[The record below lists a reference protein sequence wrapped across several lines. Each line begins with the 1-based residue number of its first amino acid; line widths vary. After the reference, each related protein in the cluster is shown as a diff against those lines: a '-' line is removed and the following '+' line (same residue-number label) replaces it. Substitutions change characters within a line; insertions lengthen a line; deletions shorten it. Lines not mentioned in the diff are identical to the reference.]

1 MVAAIVWVSLTP
13 SPPELDF
20 EQGDKVGHL
29 ASYGFLMFWFA
40 QLYAGHARIA
50 YAAGFIAMGGA
61 LELVQGQ
68 LGFRSFDGLDMAAN
82 GLGVLL
88 GWAAA
93 GLFPRLLK

>member
-29 ASYGFLMFWFA
+29 ASYSLLMFWFA
-40 QLYAGHARIA
+40 QLYAGRARIA
-50 YAAGFIAMGGA
+50 YAAGFIAMGVA
-61 LELVQGQ
+61 LEFVQGQ
-68 LGFRSFDGLDMAAN
+68 LGFRSFDGIDMAAN
-82 GLGVLL
+82 ALGVVL

-93 GLFPRLLK
+93 VLLPRLLK